1 MRGEGLVVLNDL
13 IDAWLNAPAHR
24 FRLKFPPA
32 LEERFEADTG
42 GDRSRSMAVFNA
54 LGFAFGLLLYPVLSS
69 DMTDVA
75 AQVRTYYLGL
85 AIPVGFAVS
94 ALLWLQPRPAVREG
108 LVLLA
113 NLITIVVG
121 FALFSSSHLKLEPS
135 SVAGVAVLMVYS
147 AIGVQLRFG
156 YALTALT
163 VIVLAQELAL
173 QYRADIPAAE
183 RNNLL
188 IMAAVTGAYLM
199 LANWRLERGMR
210 RGYLLILR
218 ERLQRQDL
226 SVRNLELDELARRD
240 PLTGLANRRAYDSWL
255 ATAWAQEGTSE
266 RPAGGRLG
274 MIVLDIDRFKAF
286 NDFYGHA
293 AGDNCLKTIA
303 ICLREQLR
311 GTSDLLARLGG
322 EEFVVLLPGLS
333 AELCADV
340 AERMRLA
347 VQRLELPH
355 PGIGPHGLVS
365 ISAGVA
371 SHPVLPGT
379 GPGHLFDCADS
390 ALYQAKIAGRDRVC
404 VATLSTVSGIAEP
417 VAD

>member
-1 MRGEGLVVLNDL
+1 LVVLDDL
-13 IDAWLNAPAHR
+13 IDAWLHSPANR
-24 FRLKFPPA
+24 LRLKFPPA

-42 GDRSRSMAVFNA
+42 GDRSRSLAVFNA
-54 LGFAFGLLLYPVLSS
+54 LGFAFGVLLYPVLCA
-69 DMTDVA
+69 DMPDIAGQIRV
-75 AQVRTYYLGL
+75 YYLGL
-85 AIPVGFAVS
+85 AMPLGFAVS
-94 ALLWLQPRPAVREG
+94 ALLWLRPRPAIREG

-113 NLITIVVG
+113 NLATISIV
-121 FALFSSSHLKLEPS
+121 FALFAHSHTVLEPS

-147 AIGVQLRFG
+147 SIGVQLRFG
-156 YALTALT
+156 YALAALT
-163 VIVLAQELAL
+163 VIALAQELAL
-173 QYRADIPAAE
+173 LHRADIPSGE
-183 RNNLL
+183 QNNLL
-188 IMAAVTGAYLM
+188 LMAVVTGAYLM

-240 PLTGLANRRAYDSWL
+240 PLTGLANRRAYDAWL
-255 ATAWAQEGTSE
+255 AAAWAQEGD
-266 RPAGGRLG
+266 RAGGGRLG
-274 MIVLDIDRFKAF
+274 LIVLDIDRFKAF

-311 GTSDLLARLGG
+311 GTTDLIARLGG
-322 EEFVVLLPGLS
+322 EEFVVLLPGLT

-347 VQRLELPH
+347 VHRLELPH
-355 PGIGPHGLVS
+355 PGIGPHGMVS

-371 SHPVLPGT
+371 SHAVLPASA
-379 GPGHLFDCADS
+379 PGDLFDCADS
-390 ALYQAKIAGRDRVC
+390 ALYQAKLAGRNRVC
-404 VATLSTVSGIAEP
+404 VATLSAVSEVAEP
-417 VAD
+417 VSE